1 MSILRFVIHSTCVY
15 WRLMASREVWPPDG
29 PGGESGPPWTG
40 CLQSQ
45 RSGLSS
51 AADLLSQVVTW
62 ASISSVTHGSGW
74 TNLSMLKF
82 NQEVSQQGGYWTLRA
97 AGNKPLFLYLLLF
110 RKEKQWF
117 LEKQLQACSSHRRR
131 EEVASLSWGCTWLL
145 LSSCKGSRFRFS
157 EYIGRLE

>member
-74 TNLSMLKF
+74 TNLSMLKL

-145 LSSCKGSRFRFS
+145 LSSCKGSQFRFS